1 MDYFH
6 ALILGIIE
14 GFTEFLPI
22 SSTGHMILSTSILNL
37 QIDKFMKN
45 FLVIIQLGSILAVIF
60 VLWRHLMQSIT
71 LWLKLAAAFIPTG
84 FIGLLASQLNFKDY
98 LYNGF
103 VVAFMLIVG
112 GLVFIL
118 IEISH
123 KKKLEKFKPN
133 LGSNL
138 ASNSNLSLNSN
149 LGSNLALNSSENLK
163 PNKNSSNFSPNS
175 AKFSSK
181 KAYKINSLNEIGF
194 KEALLIGL
202 FQALAIIPGT
212 SRSGASIIGG
222 LLLGLNRRVAA
233 EFSFLLAIPTI
244 FAATF
249 YDFFKT
255 PEILHSFFALFSV
268 DKNADKSEAI
278 ALVIGFIAAFLIALL
293 VIKIFLNFI
302 SKFSFIPF
310 GIYRIA
316 LGIIFLALFF
326 GGILSTNLP
335 F

>member
-1 MDYFH
+1 
-6 ALILGIIE
+6 
-14 GFTEFLPI
+14 
-22 SSTGHMILSTSILNL
+22 MILSTSILNL
-37 QIDKFMKN
+37 KIDKFMKN

-138 ASNSNLSLNSN
+138 ASNSNL
-149 LGSNLALNSSENLK
+149 GSNLALNSSENLNLASNSSENLK

-181 KAYKINSLNEIGF
+181 KTYKINSLNEIGF

-255 PEILHSFFALFSV
+255 PEILHSFFALFSA

-310 GIYRIA
+310 GIYRIC
-316 LGIIFLALFF
+316 
-326 GGILSTNLP
+326 T
-335 F
+335 

>member
-1 MDYFH
+1 
-6 ALILGIIE
+6 
-14 GFTEFLPI
+14 
-22 SSTGHMILSTSILNL
+22 MILSTSILNL

-138 ASNSNLSLNSN
+138 ALNSSEK
-149 LGSNLALNSSENLK
+149 LNLASNSSENLK
-163 PNKNSSNFSPNS
+163 PNKNSSNFSPNL
-175 AKFSSK
+175 AKFLSK

-255 PEILHSFFALFSV
+255 PEILHSFFALFSA